1 MRSDLLRRKF
11 LVAVVLLAVLVAAY
25 FRWRASAV
33 AFDDSYI
40 SFRYAFNLIH
50 HRGLVYDPGER
61 VEGYSNFLWVLF
73 AAAALALRGDP
84 LTATRALGVASY
96 LATIALA
103 GAFLFRLVRGKRD
116 LVGVSM
122 LALLVLP
129 AGFAALAGCG
139 LETSFVALLIV
150 VLGLTQHVVP
160 AGSTRRQLALGA
172 IPLLLCLT
180 RLDAA
185 LALVASALATAVDE
199 RVKGS
204 AWRAL
209 AATLLRRFA
218 VCIVGLA
225 VYFVWKKLYYGEL
238 MPNTYYAKAA
248 DRLQLRAGYTYLV
261 TFFWNSPQVVV
272 LAPAAVLALSDYWD
286 TKLRAFVVYAALFLV
301 AFTAYVVKV
310 GGDFMYYRFAFEAY
324 PLYVM
329 VAAMGVVALCRR
341 ALSAALVVA
350 VTAIACATT
359 PPVYEKTYGMQTNA
373 DMNAFVDAGRE
384 VGVALDRR
392 LPPRTIIATTLA
404 GTVAYYSDL
413 VTIDDWGLNDREIAH
428 QPSPL
433 IHYRG
438 HVKAASKE
446 YLARRGVN
454 LELHHPIIC
463 RCSAPCREALPNV
476 FVRVGDDR
484 CVRTW
489 YLTQTDALTEYFC
502 AHPESFV
509 LNNVH
514 CPAPHEN

>member
-1 MRSDLLRRKF
+1 MLLG
-11 LVAVVLLAVLVAAY
+11 VLVVAY
-25 FRWRASAV
+25 LRWRTHAV
-33 AFDDSYI
+33 AFDDAYI
-40 SFRYAFNLIH
+40 SYRYAFNLIH
-50 HRGLVYDPGER
+50 HRGLVYVAGER

-84 LTATRALGVASY
+84 LTVTRAIGVASY
-96 LATIALA
+96 LATLALV
-103 GAFLFRLVRGKRD
+103 GAFLFRLVRHKRD
-116 LVGVSM
+116 LVGVAM
-122 LALLVLP
+122 LALLILP

-139 LETSFVALLIV
+139 LETTFVALLVV
-150 VLGLTQHVVP
+150 VLGLTQHVAP
-160 AGSTRRQLALGA
+160 PGSPRRQLALGA

-185 LALVASALATAVDE
+185 LAVAASALATTVDE
-199 RVKGS
+199 RVKGT
-204 AWRAL
+204 AWGPL
-209 AATLLRRFA
+209 VVILLRRFA

-225 VYFVWKKLYYGEL
+225 LYFAWKKLYYGEL

-248 DRLQLRAGYTYLV
+248 DRLQLRAGYAYLV

-286 TKLRAFVVYAALFLV
+286 TKLRAFVLYAALFLI
-301 AFTAYVVKV
+301 AFTAYIVKV

-324 PLYVM
+324 PLYVL
-329 VAAMGVVALCRR
+329 VAAMGVVALGRR

-350 VTAIACATT
+350 VSALACATT
-359 PPVYEKTYGMQTNA
+359 PPVYEKSYGMQSVA
-373 DMNAFVDAGRE
+373 DMSSFVDTGRE
-384 VGVALDRR
+384 VGRALDRL
-392 LPPRTIIATTLA
+392 LPPRTIVATTLA
-404 GTVAYYSDL
+404 GTIAYYSDL
-413 VTIDDWGLNDREIAH
+413 VTVDDWGLNDREIAH
-428 QPSPL
+428 QPSPP

-446 YLARRGVN
+446 YLSRRGVN
-454 LELHHPIIC
+454 LELHHPIVC

-489 YLTQTDALTEYFC
+489 YLTQTDTLTEYFC

-509 LNNVH
+509 LNNVA
-514 CPAPHEN
+514 CPAAREN